1 MSDDKSKENTS
12 EGRRS
17 ERNRSWRGRRHGK
30 NVQAAGLAKKNPEE
44 VPLLRFGSNNNF
56 HKFHEALSKAA
67 CREYGHLG
75 KLIELEKYYS
85 PTIPTRAALGI
96 TADTE
101 ENKLI
106 FHEAVK
112 AHLKLQADMVM
123 NQPKLY
129 GLIWQYLSAES
140 MDEVKHHKDY
150 TTFNDA
156 KGPEGLW
163 KAVVEMHKVHSISK
177 VGVVKRLLARKEYKT
192 I

>member
-17 ERNRSWRGRRHGK
+17 DRNRSWQGRRHGK
-30 NVQAAGLAKKNPEE
+30 NVQASGLAKKNPEE
-44 VPLLRFGSNNNF
+44 VPLLHFGSNNNF
-56 HKFHEALSKAA
+56 HKFREALSKAA
-67 CREYGHLG
+67 LREYGHLG

-96 TADTE
+96 TVDTE
-101 ENKLI
+101 ENKLM

-112 AHLKLQADMVM
+112 AHLKLQADMVT
-123 NQPKLY
+123 NQPK
-129 GLIWQYLSAES
+129 YLSAES

-156 KGPEGLW
+156 KDPEGLW
-163 KAVVEMHKVHSISK
+163 KAVVETHKVHSISK
-177 VGVVKRLLARKEYKT
+177 VGTVKKLSARKEYKT